1 MTLRPAADRPAQAK
15 SGTIL
20 LIDEDARLRE
30 ILRANFEVVGF
41 EVLDAPDAAR
51 ALAALDRKRP
61 DAIVLDVVPVASDGP
76 GVVERLRRHPHGS
89 HVPLIVLTPRMHAD
103 EAVRSLEAGADDV
116 VTKPF
121 TPEEVLARVRSRIKR
136 AAGESSLQ
144 PLTKLP
150 GNGPIEDEIRKRLG
164 GAAPWSVL
172 YLDLDGFKAFNDA
185 FGFASGDDVIKLLAT
200 TIVEAVSRS
209 GDGDGFVGHVGGDD
223 FVAVLRPPHDAA
235 VAGAV
240 VTAFDRDMRVL
251 QRDTRVPYC
260 SVSIAIVDG
269 SRGPSSYD
277 EIGERAARVKKAA
290 KRKRGSVVVTEN
302 ELAS

>member
-1 MTLRPAADRPAQAK
+1 MTLREARGEG
-15 SGTIL
+15 GTIL
-20 LIDEDARLRE
+20 LIDDDLRLRE

-41 EVLDAPDAAR
+41 RVLDALDAES
-51 ALAALDRKRP
+51 ALAALDRGRP

-121 TPEEVLARVRSRIKR
+121 APEEVLARVRGRIKR
-136 AAGESSLQ
+136 AADEASLQ

-150 GNGPIEDEIRKRLG
+150 GNGPIEDEIRRRLAG
-164 GAAPWSVL
+164 RAAWCVL

-185 FGFASGDDVIKLLAT
+185 FGFASGDDVIKLLAA
-200 TIVEAVSRS
+200 TIVDAVRQH
-209 GDGDGFVGHVGGDD
+209 GADTFVGHVGGDD
-223 FVAVLRPPHDAA
+223 FVAVMRPAQAVTAA
-235 VAGAV
+235 EAI
-240 VTAFDRDMRVL
+240 VTAFDRGMRSL

-260 SVSIAIVDG
+260 TVSVALVDG
-269 SRGPSSYD
+269 SRGPSTY
-277 EIGERAARVKKAA
+277 EAIGERAARVKKEA
-290 KRKRGSVVVTEN
+290 KRRPGSVVVAEH
-302 ELAS
+302 EVAP

>member
-1 MTLRPAADRPAQAK
+1 VSA
-15 SGTIL
+15 GTIL
-20 LIDEDARLRE
+20 LIDDDLRLRE

-41 EVLDAPDAAR
+41 EVIDALDAES
-51 ALAALDRKRP
+51 ALAALDRGRP
-61 DAIVLDVVPVASDGP
+61 DAIVLDVVPVACDGP

-121 TPEEVLARVRSRIKR
+121 APEEVLARVRGRIKR
-136 AAGESSLQ
+136 AAGDAALQ

-150 GNGPIEDEIRKRLG
+150 GNGPIEDEIRRRLAG
-164 GAAPWSVL
+164 RAPWSVL

-185 FGFASGDDVIKLLAT
+185 FGFATGDDVIKLLAA
-200 TIVEAVSRS
+200 TIVEAVTKH
-209 GDGDGFVGHVGGDD
+209 GDDEGFVGHVGGDD
-223 FVAVLRPPHDAA
+223 FVAVMQPAQATAA
-235 VAGAV
+235 AEAI
-240 VTAFDRDMRVL
+240 VTAFDRGMRRL

-260 SVSIAIVDG
+260 SVSIAIVNG
-269 SRGPSSYD
+269 SRGPSTY
-277 EIGERAARVKKAA
+277 EQIGERAARVKKEA
-290 KRKRGSVVVTEN
+290 KRRRGSVVVPEK

>member
-1 MTLRPAADRPAQAK
+1 VILRASGDK
-15 SGTIL
+15 LGTIL
-20 LIDEDARLRE
+20 LIDDDVRLRE

-41 EVLDAPDAAR
+41 EVLGALDAEG
-51 ALAALDRKRP
+51 ALAALDRGRP

-121 TPEEVLARVRSRIKR
+121 APEEVLARVRGRIKR
-136 AAGESSLQ
+136 AAGDAALQ

-150 GNGPIEDEIRKRLG
+150 GNGPIEDEIRRRLAG
-164 GAAPWSVL
+164 RAPWSVL
-172 YLDLDGFKAFNDA
+172 YLDLDGFKAFNDT

-200 TIVEAVSRS
+200 TIVEAVGKH

-223 FVAVLRPPHDAA
+223 FVAVMQPAQATAAADAILA
-235 VAGAV
+235 
-240 VTAFDRDMRVL
+240 TFDRGMRRL

-260 SVSIAIVDG
+260 SVSIAIVNG
-269 SRGPSSYD
+269 SRGPSSYE
-277 EIGERAARVKKAA
+277 EIGERAARVKKEA
-290 KRKRGSVVVTEN
+290 KRRPGSVVVTER
-302 ELAS
+302 ERAR

>member
-1 MTLRPAADRPAQAK
+1 VTPAARGAD

-20 LIDEDARLRE
+20 LIDDDLRLRE

-41 EVLDAPDAAR
+41 RVVDALDAES
-51 ALAALDRKRP
+51 ALAALDRGRP

-121 TPEEVLARVRSRIKR
+121 APEEVLARVRGRIKR
-136 AAGESSLQ
+136 AAGDAALQ

-150 GNGPIEDEIRKRLG
+150 GNGPIEDEIRRRLAG
-164 GAAPWSVL
+164 RAPWSVL

-185 FGFASGDDVIKLLAT
+185 FGFASGDDVIKLLAA
-200 TIVEAVSRS
+200 TIVEAVTKHC
-209 GDGDGFVGHVGGDD
+209 GEDGFVGHVGGDD
-223 FVAVLRPPHDAA
+223 FVAVMPAA
-235 VAGAV
+235 QAV
-240 VTAFDRDMRVL
+240 VAADAIVAAFDRGIRSL
-251 QRDTRVPYC
+251 QRDARVSYC
-260 SVSIAIVDG
+260 TVSIAVVDG
-269 SRGPSSYD
+269 SRGPSTY
-277 EIGERAARVKKAA
+277 EQIGERAARVKKEA
-290 KRKRGSVVVTEN
+290 KRRRGSVVVAEP
-302 ELAS
+302 EPDA

>member
-1 MTLRPAADRPAQAK
+1 MILRAAQDK
-15 SGTIL
+15 LGTIL
-20 LIDEDARLRE
+20 LIDDDARLRE

-41 EVLDAPDAAR
+41 EVLGALDAEG
-51 ALAALDRKRP
+51 ALAALDRGRP

-121 TPEEVLARVRSRIKR
+121 APEEVLARVRGRIKR
-136 AAGESSLQ
+136 AAGDAALQ

-150 GNGPIEDEIRKRLG
+150 GNGPIEDEIRRRLAG
-164 GAAPWSVL
+164 STPWSVL
-172 YLDLDGFKAFNDA
+172 YLDLDGFKAFNDTY
-185 FGFASGDDVIKLLAT
+185 GFASGDDVIKLLAT
-200 TIVEAVSRS
+200 TIVEAVRKH

-223 FVAVLRPPHDAA
+223 FVAVMRPAQSTAAADAI
-235 VAGAV
+235 VA
-240 VTAFDRDMRVL
+240 AFDRGMRRL

-260 SVSIAIVDG
+260 SVSIAIVNG
-269 SRGPSSYD
+269 SRGPSSYE
-277 EIGERAARVKKAA
+277 EIGERAARVKKEA
-290 KRKRGSVVVTEN
+290 KRRPGSVVVTER
-302 ELAS
+302 EPAR